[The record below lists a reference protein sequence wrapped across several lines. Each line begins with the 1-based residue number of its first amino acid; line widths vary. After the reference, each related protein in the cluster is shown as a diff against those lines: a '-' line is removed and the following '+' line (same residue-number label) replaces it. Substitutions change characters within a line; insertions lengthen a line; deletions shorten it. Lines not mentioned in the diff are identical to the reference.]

1 MLDAIATIALVTAI
15 IVNLGAVAGA
25 MLGALP
31 NRLYFLTI
39 GGLWTGFAG
48 ALAGSGA
55 LLGSGLGPVPPVGF
69 MVLTPLAAVAA
80 TAALSPAFRK
90 AILALPI
97 NLLIGLNT
105 FRLLGVFFLV
115 LAAEGRLAGPFPYSA
130 GWGDIITGVLALP
143 LVAFMAWTPRGGS
156 MIAKAWNWFG
166 ALDLFAAIIFGLTS
180 AEGSPLQMFHAGI
193 LGPLPV
199 QTLPFALIP
208 TVLVPLFLIL
218 HGIIYAQLNRQAS
231 LSESGTRDAATAATA
246 FGR

>member
-1 MLDAIATIALVTAI
+1 MLLFARRPFARCRRSTTMLDAIATIALVTAI

-25 MLGALP
+25 MSGALP

-115 LAAEGRLAGPFPYSA
+115 LAAEGRLSGPFPYSA
-130 GWGDIITGVLALP
+130 GWGDIITGVLAIPVAWLAMGGSARAGLWIALWNLFGAAD
-143 LVAFMAWTPRGGS
+143 LVAAVTLG
-156 MIAKAWNWFG
+156 I
-166 ALDLFAAIIFGLTS
+166 TS
-180 AEGSPLQMFHAGI
+180 
-193 LGPLPV
+193 
-199 QTLPFALIP
+199 
-208 TVLVPLFLIL
+208 
-218 HGIIYAQLNRQAS
+218 
-231 LSESGTRDAATAATA
+231 
-246 FGR
+246 